1 MLLNVVRLLVHI
13 VLPTRKPLYKY
24 LNSIESNYKNLDILE
39 IGSGDVRKNQSAV
52 HIFSNSNSFIQTD
65 INSELGHKF
74 LDITGEIQIEEKY
87 DLVLC
92 TNVLEHVYDTNLA
105 IKNLKYLMK
114 EKGHLV
120 ISVPFIYPLHDE
132 PEDYWRFTE
141 HAIKQLFSDFKILT
155 LKRTGI
161 RQFPIQYI
169 LLLEKNT

>member
-1 MLLNVVRLLVHI
+1 M
-13 VLPTRKPLYKY
+13 
-24 LNSIESNYKNLDILE
+24 
-39 IGSGDVRKNQSAV
+39 
-52 HIFSNSNSFIQTD
+52 
-65 INSELGHKF
+65 
-74 LDITGEIQIEEKY
+74 DITGEIQIEEKY

-120 ISVPFIYPLHDE
+120 ISVPFSFIHFMMNQKTIGDLQS
-132 PEDYWRFTE
+132 TLS
-141 HAIKQLFSDFKILT
+141 QLFSDFKILS

-169 LLLEKNT
+169 LLLEKIHKALGKQKDA